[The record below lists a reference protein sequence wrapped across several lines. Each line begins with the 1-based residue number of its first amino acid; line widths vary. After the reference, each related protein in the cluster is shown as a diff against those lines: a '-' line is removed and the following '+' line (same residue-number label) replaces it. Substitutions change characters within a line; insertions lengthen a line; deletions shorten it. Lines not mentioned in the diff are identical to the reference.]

1 LIATSRVPAG
11 KFARATCVAMVLAA
25 AGAVMLAQQA
35 SVQVAPAAG
44 LKVSSIKVS
53 QQNVGGSINIQP
65 GGRIV
70 MTNVRVRD
78 FVNMVYSSNPPL
90 LTQQIV
96 DLPPW
101 ASVIRYNIEAKFSTD
116 GFDNTFDGKRGTG
129 PYVRAILEQR
139 FAFKAHLEKRELP
152 VYLLTVTD
160 ASKLRPSTIDCKNP
174 DNQKT
179 CWGYF
184 GSGRGGGPAEEL
196 SGLVSDLGYA
206 TGRPVVDRTG
216 TSGLFDIDLQWNPDP
231 LDTTDTRP
239 TIFGAVAEYGLKLES
254 SRATADVLVIDHLER
269 PAEN

>member
-1 LIATSRVPAG
+1 M
-11 KFARATCVAMVLAA
+11 FTCAASAA
-25 AGAVMLAQQA
+25 AVVAVAGVMILAQQE

-44 LKVSSIKVS
+44 LDVSSIKVS
-53 QQNVGGSINIQP
+53 QQNVGGFIGIQP

-101 ASVIRYNIEAKFSTD
+101 ASAIRYNIEAKFSTD

-139 FAFKAHLEKRELP
+139 FAFKAHLEKRDLP

-160 ASKLRPSTIDCKNP
+160 PSKLRPSTIDCKSTV
-174 DNQKT
+174 NQT
-179 CWGYF
+179 ACSDTYGTGHF
-184 GSGRGGGPAEEL
+184 GGRAVPSSYLASEL
-196 SGLVSDLGYA
+196 GFA
-206 TGRPVVDRTG
+206 AGRPVLDRTG
-216 TSGLFDIDLQWNPDP
+216 LSAPLDIDLQWNPDP

-239 TIFGAVAEYGLKLES
+239 TIFGAVGEYGLKLEA
-254 SRATADVLVIDHLER
+254 SRSPADVLVIDHLEQ
-269 PAEN
+269 PKED